1 MEVKMR
7 QVVILLWNC
16 RLHYA
21 ERLGL
26 MLESLRSDMAMS
38 MTLQIEF
45 QTLMSHPHTKHS
57 LHLYNQCLFQRIGRL
72 QSWIPGGKKDA
83 MKEEL
88 GALQRNKTWDLL
100 PLPAGK
106 RAVGCKWV
114 FTVKQTPEGKVDR

>member
-88 GALQRNKTWDLL
+88 GALQKNKTWDLL

>member
-1 MEVKMR
+1 MEVKTR

-38 MTLQIEF
+38 MTLQMEF

-88 GALQRNKTWDLL
+88 GALQKNKTWDLL

>member
-1 MEVKMR
+1 MR

-38 MTLQIEF
+38 MTLQMEF

-88 GALQRNKTWDLL
+88 GALQKNKTWDLL

-114 FTVKQTPEGKVDR
+114 FTVKQTPEGNVDR

>member
-1 MEVKMR
+1 MR
-7 QVVILLWNC
+7 HVVILLWNC

-38 MTLQIEF
+38 MTLQMEF

-88 GALQRNKTWDLL
+88 GALQKNKTWDLL

>member
-1 MEVKMR
+1 MR

-38 MTLQIEF
+38 MTLQMEF

-57 LHLYNQCLFQRIGRL
+57 LRLYNQCLFQRIGRL

-88 GALQRNKTWDLL
+88 GALQKNKTWDLL

>member
-1 MEVKMR
+1 MR

-45 QTLMSHPHTKHS
+45 QTLVSPAHKAFIAS
-57 LHLYNQCLFQRIGRL
+57 L
-72 QSWIPGGKKDA
+72 QSVSIPKDWKAAKLDPRWKERRNEGGAWCTSEEQDVGSSSTPSRKKSSW
-83 MKEEL
+83 MQM
-88 GALQRNKTWDLL
+88 GVHRKTDSR
-100 PLPAGK
+100 G
-106 RAVGCKWV
+106 
-114 FTVKQTPEGKVDR
+114 

>member
-1 MEVKMR
+1 MELPLALRRETRTNAGKPPVRYGYEHDIANGVSDSYVSPAHKAF
-7 QVVILLWNC
+7 I
-16 RLHYA
+16 A
-21 ERLGL
+21 
-26 MLESLRSDMAMS
+26 SLQSVSIPKDW
-38 MTLQIEF
+38 
-45 QTLMSHPHTKHS
+45 
-57 LHLYNQCLFQRIGRL
+57 RL

-88 GALQRNKTWDLL
+88 GALQKNKTWDLL

>member
-1 MEVKMR
+1 MR

-38 MTLQIEF
+38 MTLQMEF

-88 GALQRNKTWDLL
+88 GALQENKTWDLL

>member
-1 MEVKMR
+1 MR
-7 QVVILLWNC
+7 QVVILLSNC
-16 RLHYA
+16 CLHYV

-88 GALQRNKTWDLL
+88 GALQKNKTWDLL

>member
-114 FTVKQTPEGKVDR
+114 FTVK

>member
-1 MEVKMR
+1 MR

-38 MTLQIEF
+38 MTLQMEF

-88 GALQRNKTWDLL
+88 GALQKNKTWDLL

-114 FTVKQTPEGKVDR
+114 FTVKQTTEGKVDR

>member
-1 MEVKMR
+1 ME
-7 QVVILLWNC
+7 LPL
-16 RLHYA
+16 A
-21 ERLGL
+21 
-26 MLESLRSDMAMS
+26 LRRETRTNAGKPPVRYG
-38 MTLQIEF
+38 MTMTSQIEF

-88 GALQRNKTWDLL
+88 GALQKNKTWDLL

>member
-1 MEVKMR
+1 MR

-38 MTLQIEF
+38 MTLQMEF

-88 GALQRNKTWDLL
+88 GALQKNKTWDLL

-114 FTVKQTPEGKVDR
+114 FTVKQAPEGKVDR

>member
-1 MEVKMR
+1 MR

-21 ERLGL
+21 ERLEL

-38 MTLQIEF
+38 MTLQMEF

-88 GALQRNKTWDLL
+88 GALQKNKTWDLL

>member
-1 MEVKMR
+1 MR

-38 MTLQIEF
+38 MTLQMEF

-88 GALQRNKTWDLL
+88 GALQKNKTWDLL

-114 FTVKQTPEGKVDR
+114 FTVKQTPEGTVDR

>member
-1 MEVKMR
+1 MR

-16 RLHYA
+16 RLHYI

-88 GALQRNKTWDLL
+88 GALQKNKTWDLL

>member
-1 MEVKMR
+1 MR

-38 MTLQIEF
+38 MTLQMEF

-57 LHLYNQCLFQRIGRL
+57 LHLYNQCLFQRIGRM
-72 QSWIPGGKKDA
+72 QSWILGGKKDA

-88 GALQRNKTWDLL
+88 GALQKNKTWDLL

>member
-1 MEVKMR
+1 MR

-38 MTLQIEF
+38 MTLQMEF

-88 GALQRNKTWDLL
+88 GALQKNKTWDLL
-100 PLPAGK
+100 PPPAGK

>member
-1 MEVKMR
+1 MR

-45 QTLMSHPHTKHS
+45 HTLMSHPHTKHS

-88 GALQRNKTWDLL
+88 GALQKNKTWDLL

>member
-1 MEVKMR
+1 MR

-38 MTLQIEF
+38 MTLQMEF

-88 GALQRNKTWDLL
+88 GALQKNKTWDLL

-114 FTVKQTPEGKVDR
+114 FTVKQTPESKVDR

>member
-1 MEVKMR
+1 MR

-16 RLHYA
+16 RLHSA

-38 MTLQIEF
+38 MTLQMEF

-88 GALQRNKTWDLL
+88 GALQKNKTWDLL

>member
-1 MEVKMR
+1 MEVKKR

-38 MTLQIEF
+38 MTLQMEF

-88 GALQRNKTWDLL
+88 GALQKNKTWDLL

>member
-1 MEVKMR
+1 MR

-26 MLESLRSDMAMS
+26 MLESLRFDMAMS
-38 MTLQIEF
+38 MTLQMEF

-88 GALQRNKTWDLL
+88 GALQKNKTWDLL

>member
-1 MEVKMR
+1 MR

-88 GALQRNKTWDLL
+88 GAHQKNKTWDLL

>member
-1 MEVKMR
+1 MR
-7 QVVILLWNC
+7 QVVILWNC

-38 MTLQIEF
+38 MTLQMEF

-88 GALQRNKTWDLL
+88 GALQKNKTWDLL

>member
-1 MEVKMR
+1 MR

-38 MTLQIEF
+38 MTLQMEF

-88 GALQRNKTWDLL
+88 GALQKNKTWDLL

-114 FTVKQTPEGKVDR
+114 FTVKQTLEGKVDR

>member
-1 MEVKMR
+1 MR

-88 GALQRNKTWDLL
+88 GALQKNKTWDLL

>member
-1 MEVKMR
+1 MR
-7 QVVILLWNC
+7 QMVILLWNC
-16 RLHYA
+16 HLHYA

-26 MLESLRSDMAMS
+26 MLESLWSDMAMS
-38 MTLQIEF
+38 MTLQMEF

-88 GALQRNKTWDLL
+88 GALQKNKTWDLL

>member
-1 MEVKMR
+1 MR

-45 QTLMSHPHTKHS
+45 QTLMSHPHTKHA

-88 GALQRNKTWDLL
+88 GALQKNKTWDLL

>member
-1 MEVKMR
+1 MR

-57 LHLYNQCLFQRIGRL
+57 LHLYNQSLFQRIGRL

-88 GALQRNKTWDLL
+88 GALQKNKTWDLL

>member
-1 MEVKMR
+1 MR

-38 MTLQIEF
+38 MTLQMEF

-88 GALQRNKTWDLL
+88 GALQKNKTWDLL

>member
-1 MEVKMR
+1 MR

-38 MTLQIEF
+38 MTLQMEF

-88 GALQRNKTWDLL
+88 GALQKNKTWDLL
-100 PLPAGK
+100 PIPAGK

>member
-1 MEVKMR
+1 MR

-26 MLESLRSDMAMS
+26 MLESLRSDMDMS
-38 MTLQIEF
+38 MTLQMEF

-88 GALQRNKTWDLL
+88 GALQKNKTWDLL

>member
-1 MEVKMR
+1 MR

-114 FTVKQTPEGKVDR
+114 FTIKQTLEGKVDR

>member
-1 MEVKMR
+1 MR

-16 RLHYA
+16 RLHYT

-38 MTLQIEF
+38 MTLQMEF

-88 GALQRNKTWDLL
+88 GALQKNKTWDLL

>member
-1 MEVKMR
+1 MR

-26 MLESLRSDMAMS
+26 MLENLRSDMAMS
-38 MTLQIEF
+38 MTLQMEF

-88 GALQRNKTWDLL
+88 GALQKNKTWDLL